1 MSAHIKNTLPIIL
14 ISLLALFFVE
24 SVVAAPMEE
33 LAAKHLAQQF
43 NRLRDDDVKAYYIS
57 HTSVEMDG
65 YSKVMVKLILTS
77 QGLGKEV
84 PVVIYVKSVGDMWI
98 SDRRLSSLLE
108 REQKFLGEKVRME
121 AAKLAK
127 RMEADRL
134 LIKALN
140 EQKGK

>member
-65 YSKVMVKLILTS
+65 YSKQLFLYMRHYF
-77 QGLGKEV
+77 
-84 PVVIYVKSVGDMWI
+84 YVYKSHYK
-98 SDRRLSSLLE
+98 
-108 REQKFLGEKVRME
+108 Q
-121 AAKLAK
+121 
-127 RMEADRL
+127 
-134 LIKALN
+134 
-140 EQKGK
+140 